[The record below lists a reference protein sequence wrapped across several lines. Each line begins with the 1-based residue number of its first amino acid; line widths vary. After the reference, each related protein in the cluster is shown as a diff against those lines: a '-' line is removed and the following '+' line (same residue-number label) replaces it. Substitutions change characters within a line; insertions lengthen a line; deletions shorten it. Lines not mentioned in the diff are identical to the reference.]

1 MKFLLKFSL
10 KNLEIPNLVKGAF
23 SLAIMTL
30 LLFNPITE
38 TEALSQ
44 QGNEELKWQAIF
56 LASTPACSN
65 YDYQMLNKYS
75 IITEKY
81 LQMYTLENL
90 AYDNRCFSFNDYFS
104 EYQRPSDLDVVI
116 IILDSYLGENFLH
129 DQNIGGFYA
138 HSGLDRTQNN
148 VIVIC
153 DCPNFEYSDP
163 VWILSHELSH
173 FVLYYLGYDFEI
185 VDDLVHSEDKKY
197 DQCREKYVDSCKQ
210 VGTKLE
216 LDYYAYSVNV
226 MTIYEQAEN
235 QEVANDLPDI
245 VLELAKNNTK
255 NWIDGKIKDND
266 YVNSLGVVTEYL
278 PPSSN
283 NDTEVLFTEEPNEPH
298 KITWEEINSENV
310 DDKQNEFLFQVI
322 QSYIK
327 EEKFNA
333 QEPIIG
339 LPVWFNETATSWI
352 NGTITNYEFLK
363 DLEFLRNEGV
373 LTQQ

>member
-23 SLAIMTL
+23 SLAIITL

-44 QGNEELKWQAIF
+44 QGNKELKWQAIF

-65 YDYQMLNKYS
+65 YDYQMLNKYYT
-75 IITEKY
+75 ITEKY
-81 LQMYTLENL
+81 LQMYNLENL
-90 AYDNRCFSFNDYFS
+90 AYDNRCFSYNDYFS

-116 IILDSYLGENFLH
+116 IILDSSLGENFLH
-129 DQNIGGFYA
+129 NQKIGGLYT
-138 HSGLDRTQNN
+138 HSGIDRTQNN

-153 DCPNFEYSDP
+153 DCSNFEYSDP

-173 FVLYYLGYDFEI
+173 FVLYYLGYDFDI
-185 VDDLVHSEDKKY
+185 VEDLVHSQDKKY
-197 DQCREKYVDSCKQ
+197 DQCREKYVDSCNQ
-210 VGTKLE
+210 VGIKLK

-226 MTIYEQAEN
+226 MPIYEQAEN
-235 QEVANDLPDI
+235 QEVVNDLPDT

-255 NWIDGKIKDND
+255 NWIEGKIKDND
-266 YVNSLGVVTEYL
+266 YVNSLEVLTQYL
-278 PPSSN
+278 PPSSDN
-283 NDTEVLFTEEPNEPH
+283 ETEVLFTEEPNEPY
-298 KITWEEINSENV
+298 KITWKEINSEHV
-310 DDKQNEFLFQVI
+310 DDKEDEFLFKVI

-327 EEKFNA
+327 EEKFNT

-339 LPVWFNETATSWI
+339 LPVWFNITATSWI
-352 NGTITNYEFLK
+352 NGTITNDEFLT
-363 DLEFLRNEGV
+363 DLELLLNAVV
-373 LTQQ
+373 L